1 MRIRQRRSIGPHEIF
16 PTIRSC
22 VTTRNCFAQTIP
34 LRMIISSESDQ
45 GGEVECEMLSYQ
57 YLRI

>member
-1 MRIRQRRSIGPHEIF
+1 MRIRQRRSIGPHENF

-22 VTTRNCFAQTIP
+22 VTTRNYFAQTVP

-45 GGEVECEMLSYQ
+45 GGEVEYEMLSYQ
-57 YLRI
+57 HLRI